1 MSKPTI
7 KYDNLPNPVGEL
19 LRSASLATTATVPVS
34 KSTSLIFT
42 TGHVGLNLQTG
53 ELVNDTIQHEFEA
66 MFKCLDEALR
76 HAGAKDGLRQAY
88 KFTSYLTNVE
98 HEHVMYKEF
107 KKICPGH
114 TPTWC
119 LVMVERINIE
129 GMRAEIT
136 AEGAIFHEDT
146 SI

>member
-1 MSKPTI
+1 MI

-19 LRSASLATTATVPVS
+19 LRSASLATTATIPVS

-42 TGHVGLNLQTG
+42 TGHVGLDLRTG
-53 ELVNDTIQHEFEA
+53 KLVNDTIEHEFEA
-66 MFKCLDEALR
+66 IFKCLDAALR

-88 KFTSYLTNVE
+88 KFTSYLTSVE
-98 HEHVMYKEF
+98 HEKPMYQEF
-107 KKICPGH
+107 KKICSGH

-129 GMRAEIT
+129 GMSAEIT
-136 AEGAIFHEDT
+136 AEGAMFHED
-146 SI
+146 I